1 MTILRFIQLGLLEED
16 GVNIGKE
23 DTDKERVRREKK
35 YYRHRRKEEMNDVT
49 PN

>member
-23 DTDKERVRREKK
+23 DTDKEGVHRGGKK
-35 YYRHRRKEEMNDVT
+35 ILQASTKKKRGMM
-49 PN
+49 